1 MEYAFSKTFHMASI
15 EKDGQVEYVMCALK
29 SWIDKDPDNKDAIE
43 RFEKQ
48 MEISNSSSEPIA
60 DFLDLKNY
68 NKMLNDRIIHT
79 LNEYT
84 KAHDSLS
91 NTLID
96 RDIKYS
102 PVLLNMQDEAN
113 GDDEEY
119 INELIEPTER
129 NDYEDY
135 EY

>member
-1 MEYAFSKTFHMASI
+1 
-15 EKDGQVEYVMCALK
+15 MCALK
-29 SWIDKDPDNKDAIE
+29 PWIERDTDNKDAIE

-60 DFLDLKNY
+60 DFLDLKDY
-68 NKMLNDRIIHT
+68 NPMLNERIINT

-84 KAHDSLS
+84 KAHDNLS

-102 PVLLNMQDEAN
+102 PVLLDMQDEAN